1 MEIGGSQLIVEEGR
15 YYSVN
20 RLGVEEGATI
30 AMGRV
35 LAVKDGSD
43 FKVRIITLPTVYLFP
58 PFSTD
63 ARYFFKLKKSCQCSW
78 QRVYARRSGATV
90 NESSLT
96 LFPPPSSP
104 HPSDLQ
110 VGQPYVEGAT
120 VQAEI
125 LGDAK
130 GPKLTVYKMQRKKHT
145 RSKNGHRQALTKF
158 LVTKIN

>member
-1 MEIGGSQLIVEEGR
+1 VEIGGSQLIVEEGR

-63 ARYFFKLKKSCQCSW
+63 A
-78 QRVYARRSGATV
+78 
-90 NESSLT
+90 
-96 LFPPPSSP
+96 
-104 HPSDLQ
+104 H
-110 VGQPYVEGAT
+110 
-120 VQAEI
+120 
-125 LGDAK
+125 
-130 GPKLTVYKMQRKKHT
+130 
-145 RSKNGHRQALTKF
+145 
-158 LVTKIN
+158 